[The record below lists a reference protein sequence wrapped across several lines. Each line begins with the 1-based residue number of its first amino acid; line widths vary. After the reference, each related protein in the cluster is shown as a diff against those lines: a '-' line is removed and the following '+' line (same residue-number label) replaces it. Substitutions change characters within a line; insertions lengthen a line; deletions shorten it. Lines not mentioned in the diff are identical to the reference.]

1 MPWRSAQAVFVMR
14 WSQQPTGRSVA
25 SAWLRFALPQDT
37 YGAFDPA
44 IGTQATDNGPAIH

>member
-1 MPWRSAQAVFVMR
+1 LQVLGWPPQ
-14 WSQQPTGRSVA
+14 
-25 SAWLRFALPQDT
+25 RFALPQDT